1 MAEIGQ
7 AGELLAYHS
16 ARDGGKLTLING
28 HKRSADFPAATWDV
42 AITDLDDAEADK
54 LLAVLD
60 PITNMAVPNMEK
72 LSALCD
78 SMTAIENDD
87 LKRLIEGMN
96 AEAIDMTF
104 QDADGG
110 DGGGG
115 TGKSRAEGLGT
126 NNVKIRPVLSVAQV
140 AKFEEALQATGNL
153 NRGEAVVEICEEYL
167 VNKAK
172 R

>member
-1 MAEIGQ
+1 TMARKRKTEKPTPPASLRNRVVERRRMLGSELTPNPKNWREHPPEQSAALGAVLAEIGQ

-72 LSALCD
+72 LSAL
-78 SMTAIENDD
+78 
-87 LKRLIEGMN
+87 
-96 AEAIDMTF
+96 
-104 QDADGG
+104 
-110 DGGGG
+110 
-115 TGKSRAEGLGT
+115 
-126 NNVKIRPVLSVAQV
+126 
-140 AKFEEALQATGNL
+140 
-153 NRGEAVVEICEEYL
+153 
-167 VNKAK
+167 
-172 R
+172 